1 MAEKRLR
8 LDKLLGRMGVGT
20 RKEIRK
26 LVKAGRVTVGGEVAE
41 DPGMH
46 VFAEQ
51 DRVEVDGRHIPY
63 REYIY
68 LMMNKPAGV
77 VSATA
82 DRSSET
88 VVQLLEPEHALFE
101 PFPVGRLDKDTEGLL
116 LLTNDGKMAHRLL
129 SPKKRVPKRYLARVR
144 GEVTDADVEAFRRG
158 VVLDDGYQ
166 ALPAEL
172 IIRSSGPESET
183 EVTVYEGKY
192 HQVKRMFEAVGKRV
206 VYLKRIAMGPLQ
218 LDPSLEAGEYRE
230 LTEEEVALLMG
241 KDIAG

>member
-26 LVKAGRVTVGGEVAE
+26 LVKAGRVTVDGEIVS
-41 DPGMH
+41 DPGLH
-46 VFAEQ
+46 VFPER
-51 DRVEVDGRHIPY
+51 DRVEVDGRPVYY
-63 REYIY
+63 RENIY

-77 VSATA
+77 VSATT
-82 DRSSET
+82 DRSWET
-88 VVQLLEPEHALFE
+88 VIQLLEPEHARFK

-129 SPKKRVPKRYLARVR
+129 SPKKRVPKRYFALVR
-144 GEVTDADVEAFRRG
+144 GAVTDRAVEAFRRG
-158 VVLDDGYQ
+158 VVLDDGYR

-172 IIRSSGPESET
+172 IIRSSGPQSET
-183 EVTVYEGKY
+183 EVIVYEGKY
-192 HQVKRMFEAVGKRV
+192 HQVKRMFEAVGHRV

-230 LTEEEVALLMG
+230 LTEEEVALLKG

>member
-26 LVKAGRVTVGGEVAE
+26 LVKAGRVTVDGEIVS
-41 DPGMH
+41 DPGLH
-46 VFAEQ
+46 VFPER
-51 DRVEVDGRHIPY
+51 DLVEVDGRPVYY
-63 REYIY
+63 RENIY

-77 VSATA
+77 VSATT
-82 DRSSET
+82 DRSWET
-88 VVQLLEPEHALFE
+88 VIQLLEPEHARFK

-129 SPKKRVPKRYLARVR
+129 SPKKRVPKRYFALVR
-144 GEVTDADVEAFRRG
+144 GAVTDRAVEAFRRG
-158 VVLDDGYQ
+158 VVLDDGYR

-172 IIRSSGPESET
+172 IIRSSGPQSET
-183 EVTVYEGKY
+183 EVIVYEGKY
-192 HQVKRMFEAVGKRV
+192 HQVKRMFEAVGHRV

-230 LTEEEVALLMG
+230 LTEEEVALLKG

>member
-1 MAEKRLR
+1 MAEKRMR
-8 LDKLLGRMGVGT
+8 LDKMLGRMGVGT

-26 LVKAGRVTVGGEVAE
+26 LVKAGRVTVDGALAA

-46 VFAEQ
+46 VVPE
-51 DRVEVDGRHIPY
+51 RNRIEVDGHPISY
-63 REYIY
+63 RENIY

-77 VSATA
+77 VSATV
-82 DRSSET
+82 DRSAET
-88 VVQLLEPEHALFE
+88 VIQLLEPQHALFQ

-129 SPKKRVPKRYLARVR
+129 SPKHRVPKRYFALVE
-144 GEVTDADVEAFRRG
+144 GEVTEAAVEAFRRG
-158 VVLDDGYQ
+158 VILDDGYQ

-172 IIRSSGPESET
+172 IIRSAGPQSET
-183 EVTVYEGKY
+183 EVIVYEGKY
-192 HQVKRMFEAVGKRV
+192 HQVKRMFKAVGKRV

-218 LDPSLEAGEYRE
+218 LDPSLEPGEYRE
-230 LTEEEVALLMG
+230 LTEDEVALLSG